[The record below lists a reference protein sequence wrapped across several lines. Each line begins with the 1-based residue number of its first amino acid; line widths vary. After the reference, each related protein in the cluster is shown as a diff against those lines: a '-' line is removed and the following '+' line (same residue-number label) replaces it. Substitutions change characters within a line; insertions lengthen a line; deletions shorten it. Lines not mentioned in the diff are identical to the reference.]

1 MCTVHKPQQKHPVKC
16 PLRRKREK
24 TSRRTNVIIAL
35 EFATRLLLDRFWVVH
50 NVSSSGTRLLNGNA
64 WIRSIRNSCQC
75 NRLHY
80 CRENPCFA
88 RSRKLHEGS
97 YNKKKHGKQQL
108 SLLLSGR
115 RYVQFIEVACQ
126 TEKQS
131 SMVYHQVQ
139 LSSCRT
145 GRLWES
151 ATDNWTRLDQLIF
164 NKTCQDQILDSYE
177 TTWFQNKI

>member
-1 MCTVHKPQQKHPVKC
+1 MVMLESVASGIVASATGC
-16 PLRRKREK
+16 
-24 TSRRTNVIIAL
+24 IIVGKIHASQ
-35 EFATRLLLDRFWVVH
+35 DPGNYMKVV
-50 NVSSSGTRLLNGNA
+50 TT
-64 WIRSIRNSCQC
+64 
-75 NRLHY
+75 
-80 CRENPCFA
+80 
-88 RSRKLHEGS
+88 
-97 YNKKKHGKQQL
+97 KKKHGKQQL

-177 TTWFQNKI
+177 TT